1 MFNMQAIF
9 TLNLNHMLKKS
20 LVVAVVMIGTVVLAL
35 ASSGGGGSKKK
46 SLASTKQGFAP
57 LRASNGITL
66 KAGPNYTG
74 SYSYSS
80 QRNNILSYKTLVTY
94 QKGNTIFILPY
105 KYKLNTTRQAMKNNF
120 NVLDL
125 KISIRR

>member
-1 MFNMQAIF
+1 MFNMQANF

-20 LVVAVVMIGTVVLAL
+20 LVVGIAMIGTVVLAL
-35 ASSGGGGSKKK
+35 ASSGGGGNKKQ
-46 SLASTKQGFAP
+46 SLASAKQGFTP
-57 LRASNGITL
+57 LKSSYGLTL

-80 QRNNILSYKTLVTY
+80 QRNNVLCYNTLVTY

-105 KYKLNTTRQAMKNNF
+105 KYKLNTSRTAAKNNL

-125 KISIRR
+125 KINIRK

>member
-1 MFNMQAIF
+1 
-9 TLNLNHMLKKS
+9 MLKKS
-20 LVVAVVMIGTVVLAL
+20 LVIGVAMIGTVVLAW
-35 ASSGGGGSKKK
+35 ASSGGGGNKNK
-46 SLASTKQGFAP
+46 SLASTKQGFTP
-57 LRASNGITL
+57 LKSSNGLTL

-74 SYSYSS
+74 SYINSS
-80 QRNNILSYKTLVTY
+80 QRNNVLSYNTLVTY

-105 KYKLNTTRQAMKNNF
+105 KYKLNTSRAGKNNL

>member
-1 MFNMQAIF
+1 MQANF

-20 LVVAVVMIGTVVLAL
+20 LIIGLAMIGTVVLAL

-46 SLASTKQGFAP
+46 SLAASKQGFAP
-57 LRASNGITL
+57 LNTSYGLTL

-74 SYSYSS
+74 SFIYSS
-80 QRNNILSYKTLVTY
+80 QRSKNSLSYNTLVTY

-105 KYKLNTTRQAMKNNF
+105 KYKLNTSGSRMCSKTNINA
-120 NVLDL
+120 LDL
-125 KISIRR
+125 KINIRK

>member
-1 MFNMQAIF
+1 
-9 TLNLNHMLKKS
+9 MLKKS
-20 LVVAVVMIGTVVLAL
+20 LIIGLAMVGTVVLAL

-46 SLASTKQGFAP
+46 SLASAKLGFIP
-57 LRASNGITL
+57 LKSSFGLTL

-74 SYSYSS
+74 SYVYSS
-80 QRNNILSYKTLVTY
+80 QRNNVLTYNTLITY

-105 KYKLNTTRQAMKNNF
+105 KYKLSTSRLNSKNNL

-125 KISIRR
+125 RINFRK

>member
-1 MFNMQAIF
+1 MQANF

-20 LVVAVVMIGTVVLAL
+20 LVVGIALIGTVILAW
-35 ASSGGGGSKKK
+35 ASSGGGNNKKK
-46 SLASTKQGFAP
+46 SLASSKQGFTP
-57 LRASNGITL
+57 LKSTYGLTL

-74 SYSYSS
+74 SYVYSS
-80 QRNNILSYKTLVTY
+80 QRDNVLSYNTLVTY

-105 KYKLNTTRQAMKNNF
+105 KYKLNTSRSSVKNNL

-125 KISIRR
+125 KINIKK

>member
-1 MFNMQAIF
+1 MFHMQANF

-20 LVVAVVMIGTVVLAL
+20 LVVGVAMIGTVILAL
-35 ASSGGGGSKKK
+35 ASSGGGGSKKQ
-46 SLASTKQGFAP
+46 SLASSKQGFTP
-57 LRASNGITL
+57 LKSSYGITL

-80 QRNNILSYKTLVTY
+80 QRNNVLSYNTLVTY

-105 KYKLNTTRQAMKNNF
+105 KYKLNTTRTTGKTNL

-125 KISIRR
+125 KIPIKR

>member
-1 MFNMQAIF
+1 MFDMQVNF

-20 LVVAVVMIGTVVLAL
+20 LVIGVAMIGVVVLAV
-35 ASSGGGGSKKK
+35 ASSGGGGKKK
-46 SLASTKQGFAP
+46 SLASAKQGFTP
-57 LRASNGITL
+57 LKSSQGITL

-80 QRNNILSYKTLVTY
+80 QRNNVLSYKTLVTY

-105 KYKLNTTRQAMKNNF
+105 SYKLNTSRLSSKNNL

-125 KISIRR
+125 KINLRK

>member
-1 MFNMQAIF
+1 MFNMQANF

-20 LVVAVVMIGTVVLAL
+20 LVIGFAMIGTVVLAL

-46 SLASTKQGFAP
+46 SLASAKQGFTP
-57 LRASNGITL
+57 LKSSYGLTL

-74 SYSYSS
+74 SYIYSS
-80 QRNNILSYKTLVTY
+80 QRNNILSYNTLVTY

-105 KYKLNTTRQAMKNNF
+105 KYKLNTSSPGLKNNL

-125 KISIRR
+125 KINIRR

>member
-1 MFNMQAIF
+1 MFNMQQNF

-20 LVVAVVMIGTVVLAL
+20 LVVGLALVGTVVLAL

-46 SLASTKQGFAP
+46 SLAAARQGFTP
-57 LRASNGITL
+57 LKSSYGLTL

-74 SYSYSS
+74 SYIYST
-80 QRNNILSYKTLVTY
+80 QHNNILSYNTLVTY

-105 KYKLNTTRQAMKNNF
+105 KYKLNTSRIASKSNLNA
-120 NVLDL
+120 LDL
-125 KISIRR
+125 KISIRK

>member
-1 MFNMQAIF
+1 MQANF

-20 LVVAVVMIGTVVLAL
+20 LVIGIAMIGTVVLAL

-46 SLASTKQGFAP
+46 SLASSKQGFTS
-57 LRASNGITL
+57 LKSSYGLTL

-74 SYSYSS
+74 SYIYSS
-80 QRNNILSYKTLVTY
+80 QRNNVVSYNTLITY

-105 KYKLNTTRQAMKNNF
+105 KYKLNTTKSSLKNNL

-125 KISIRR
+125 KINIRR

>member
-1 MFNMQAIF
+1 MFNMQANF

-20 LVVAVVMIGTVVLAL
+20 LIIGVAMIGTVVLAL

-57 LRASNGITL
+57 LRTSNGLTL
-66 KAGPNYTG
+66 KAGPSYTG
-74 SYSYSS
+74 SYIHSS

-105 KYKLNTTRQAMKNNF
+105 KYKLNTSRQAVRNNF
-120 NVLDL
+120 NALDL
-125 KISIRR
+125 RISIRK